1 MYRRIVLALDRD
13 GLAESAMPV
22 VAALAGSSLAR
33 VVVLSVRDAETDA
46 APANVTA
53 DAAANAVARLEGAG
67 VCARAEVLSVHARP
81 VAAVIVEAAHRL
93 RADLV
98 ALGSHGRGDLAGL
111 LLGSVGHRVAAR
123 LDCPVL
129 LVHAGGHATRLA
141 PIRRLLVAVDDSA
154 EATGAVAA
162 AAALAGE
169 HGADVVVVHSLDD
182 DAVDRDGYGAAQ
194 HAAFA
199 LLDRAARR
207 LAAQGRAVEA
217 RLLTGP
223 GSVAARLAAAAERWN
238 ADLVVVGSRR
248 PTDLGGLILGSV
260 GHELVK
266 RTYRPVLL
274 AERPLGRIRV
284 EDRVPR
290 APEGSRRDRRTS

>member
-1 MYRRIVLALDRD
+1 VYRRIVLALDRR
-13 GLAESAMPV
+13 GLAESAVPV
-22 VAALAGSSLAR
+22 VAALARGSLAQ

-46 APANVTA
+46 MPAATTA
-53 DAAANAVARLEGAG
+53 GAAAAAVAELEAGG

-93 RADLV
+93 GADLV
-98 ALGSHGRGDLAGL
+98 ALGSHGRGDLAAL

-129 LVHAGGHATRLA
+129 LVRAGGREARLG
-141 PIRRLLVAVDDSA
+141 PIRRLLVAVDDSRDA
-154 EATGAVAA
+154 LGAVASA
-162 AAALAGE
+162 ERLAGE
-169 HGADVVVVHSLDD
+169 HGADIMVVHSLDD

-207 LAAQGRAVEA
+207 LAAPDRTVEA

-223 GSVAARLAAAAERWN
+223 GSVAARLAAAAERWD
-238 ADLVVVGSRR
+238 ADLIVVGSRR

-274 AERPLGRIRV
+274 AERRGPFSPVAVSGL
-284 EDRVPR
+284 PR
-290 APEGSRRDRRTS
+290 DCGEEVQ